1 MRAMKRNVLIIED
14 EPKCLTRLKAI
25 VEKCELVNEVFCAE
39 NLDQAYACAMQET
52 IDLFLVDII
61 LTPSVPHDV
70 SGVQFVEKIK
80 QISKY
85 KHVPIIFITS
95 LIDQEMDA
103 FHRLRCYDYIEKP
116 FDDKDVYAVIESA
129 LDVPLKRPK
138 NDINFPYRKD
148 GVLYFI
154 NTSRIICAERVGTD
168 LHVYTPNETIV
179 IRYKSIASTLKDLP
193 REYFMQCSRNAL
205 VNRKY
210 IANVDRMNRFVTM
223 ENGKKLNVGS
233 NIGKRFFKELG
244 YDE

>member
-1 MRAMKRNVLIIED
+1 MKRNVLIIED
-14 EPKCLTRLKAI
+14 EPKCLNRLKTI

-39 NLDQAYACAMQET
+39 NLDQAYACAMREM

-61 LTPSVPHDV
+61 LAPSVPYDV

-80 QISKY
+80 QINRY

-103 FHRLRCYDYIEKP
+103 FHRLHCYDYIEKP
-116 FDDKDVYAVIESA
+116 FDDKDVYGVIESA

-148 GVLYFI
+148 GVLYLI
-154 NTSRIICAERVGTD
+154 NTSCIICAERVGTD
-168 LHVYTPNETIV
+168 LHVYTPNEIV
-179 IRYKSIASTLKDLP
+179 KIRYRSIASALKDLP
-193 REYFMQCSRNAL
+193 REYFLQCSRNAL

-223 ENGKKLNVGS
+223 ENGKQLSVGS

-244 YDE
+244 NDE

>member
-1 MRAMKRNVLIIED
+1 MKRNVLIIED
-14 EPKCLTRLKAI
+14 DPKCLNRLKAI
-25 VEKCELVNEVFCAE
+25 VEKCDLVNEVFCTE
-39 NLDQAYACAMQET
+39 NLEQAYSCAMREA

-80 QISKY
+80 QIDKY

-103 FHRLRCYDYIEKP
+103 FHRLHCFDYIEKP

-138 NDINFPYRKD
+138 HDINFPYRKD

-154 NTSRIICAERVGTD
+154 NTSRIVCAERVGTD
-168 LHVYTPNETIV
+168 LHVYTLDEKIE

-193 REYFMQCSRNAL
+193 REYFLQCSRNAL

-210 IANVDRMNRFVTM
+210 IV
-223 ENGKKLNVGS
+223 
-233 NIGKRFFKELG
+233 NI
-244 YDE
+244 